1 MKPIK
6 LTIDGLN
13 SFETKQSLDFSELSG
28 GVFGI
33 FGKTGSGK

>member
-6 LTIDGLN
+6 LSIEGLN
-13 SFETKQSLDFSELSG
+13 SFESKQVLDFSELTA

-33 FGKTGSGK
+33 FGKTF